1 MDAKM
6 LIKTKNG
13 YGFGSYESIP
23 GAVVLGRKITQKE
36 AAVALYKLGEL
47 TQAEAADQMHC
58 SKSNVNQ
65 LWQSLFFKLG
75 TNSALTTVLKLIDLG
90 VIKHLV
96 LCLIIFSTGISGI
109 SSTDVMRPPRP
120 SSARTRTRRQESD
133 LRAVA

>member
-1 MDAKM
+1 M

-23 GAVVLGRKITQKE
+23 GIVVSGRKLTQKE
-36 AAVALYKLGEL
+36 TAVALYKLGEL

-75 TNSALTTVLKLIDLG
+75 TNSALPTVLKLIDLG
-90 VIKHLV
+90 VIKHLI
-96 LCLIIFSTGISGI
+96 LCFIIFSTGLSGI
-109 SSTDVMRPPRP
+109 SSMSSDVTRPPRP